1 MSNKK
6 MNKSWIILI
15 AALLI
20 SSCATSQTQLVSV
33 ANQPA
38 GQAAGQAAKK
48 SVYETRAEHD
58 PDGIGKFY
66 LGREISHVM
75 GHAGADWLERPDREE
90 TELPQKVV
98 ENMKLRP
105 TDVVADVG
113 AGTGYFTFRMSPLVK
128 QGKVYA
134 VDIQLEMLAII
145 EARKKKLKVDNVV
158 TILGTEM
165 DATLPKDAIDVV
177 LLVDAYHEFSY
188 PREMM
193 ESIVKGLKPGGRVI
207 QIEYRGEDPKVP
219 IKALH
224 KMTVAQA
231 RKEMAEV
238 GLVWKETKSFLPQQH
253 FIVYEKPE
261 K

>member
-1 MSNKK
+1 
-6 MNKSWIILI
+6 MNRILITLI
-15 AALLI
+15 AALLT
-20 SSCATSQTQLVSV
+20 SCAPSQTKLAAV
-33 ANQPA
+33 ANQSAPQVA
-38 GQAAGQAAKK
+38 AQAPKK
-48 SVYETRAEHD
+48 QIYETRDDHD

-75 GHAGADWLERPDREE
+75 GHQGADWLERPEREE
-90 TELPQKVV
+90 TELPQQVV
-98 ENMKLRP
+98 EKMNLRP

-113 AGTGYFTFRMSPLVK
+113 AGTGYFTFRMSPVVT

-134 VDIQLEMLAII
+134 VDIQLEMLALI
-145 EARKKKLKVDNVV
+145 EARKKKLNAGNIV
-158 TILGTEM
+158 TILGSER
-165 DATLPKDAIDVV
+165 DSTLPKDAIDAV

-193 ESIVKGLKPGGRVI
+193 ESIFKSLKPGGRVV
-207 QIEYRGEDPKVP
+207 QIEYRGEDSSVP
-219 IKALH
+219 IKKLH

-238 GLVWKETKSFLPQQH
+238 GLVWKETKDFLPQQH
-253 FIVYEKPE
+253 FIVYVKPG